1 MHNKSTSFQIM
12 FVSISKQNFNSFLKR
27 LTFDKINMFL
37 IHKNEWET
45 DLSNLFLSHKIGFH
59 NAKISKKLP
68 IDPYIKKNKGYSLK
82 TKRDLNQQIFIF
94 STVISFNVYI
104 YKTPKGT
111 KKKERNITNKKTL
124 LTGYAR
130 LYYFQ

>member
-1 MHNKSTSFQIM
+1 M

-37 IHKNEWET
+37 IHKNERET

-68 IDPYIKKNKGYSLK
+68 IDPYIYKKKKKIKGYSLK
-82 TKRDLNQQIFIF
+82 AKRDLNQQIFIF
-94 STVISFNVYI
+94 STVIIQRSH
-104 YKTPKGT
+104 T
-111 KKKERNITNKKTL
+111 
-124 LTGYAR
+124 
-130 LYYFQ
+130 